1 MSKETNWK
9 YAEDIVTEPAVIVEA
24 RAHAGEVGVESVS
37 PGIGAQLAVLAGA
50 AAARSIVEIGTGL
63 GVSGLWMLAGAPTA
77 TLTSIDTEVDRQ
89 QSARAAFTASG
100 VAANR
105 VRLITGRAK
114 DVLPRMNEG
123 SYDLVLVD
131 ADPESVIEYVEH
143 GLRLVRVGGTVAV
156 PHALW
161 RDRVADP
168 VQRDDT
174 VADFRSLIS
183 ELSQSSA
190 VITALSPIGDGL
202 LQITKVLG

>member
-9 YAEDIVTEPAVIVEA
+9 YAEDIVNEPAVIAEA
-24 RAHAGEVGVESVS
+24 RAHAIELGVDSVS

-63 GVSGLWMLAGAPTA
+63 GVSGLWMFAGAPAA

-100 VAANR
+100 VTGNR
-105 VRLITGRAK
+105 IRLITGRAR

-143 GLRLVRVGGTVAV
+143 GLRLVRLGGTVAV

-174 VADFRSLIS
+174 VADFRTLIG
-183 ELSQSSA
+183 ELSQSNS

-202 LQITKVLG
+202 LQVTKVLG